1 MAIGTATAILG
12 SAVIGAGA
20 SYLSNKS
27 AANKA
32 SDAARYAADQNAAVN
47 REIYQ
52 QTRSDLA
59 PYNQA
64 GQLGLTALLQE
75 LGVTQ
80 AAQPAPAQPAARP
93 AMATAGTGTPAG
105 AQPGFGFGDMTAEQR
120 AGWVGTGNVR
130 QAPSAAGKPDGGF
143 AGTSPLA
150 PTATV
155 APAAPTPDFNAYVQ
169 SDPAIMA
176 EFNRN
181 MASGKG
187 REYLS
192 SLGISTPE
200 DFGRWHYDT
209 YGRNEGRTLPMT
221 QPAAPTTPT
230 GQGPATPQGPSPARP
245 GTDLM
250 TADRPEAGPAPVYT
264 RADDLSAP
272 DMASFFSNFEA
283 DPGYQFR
290 LKEGLN
296 AVNAASAARGKLRS
310 GDAAMALQERGEG
323 LANQGY
329 GDWWNRQYQLARAA
343 QDDYRFQQG
352 RQDLLFENDRGFGED
367 RYRYTTARNDNIFD
381 TDRAY
386 QTNRYDQNISNLFG
400 LVGVGQNA
408 AAGTASAGN
417 VFAQNQT
424 NSNNQRATTTANAA
438 IANAQNTSN
447 LFGSAAQAVGTYYG
461 LRGRGTF

>member
-59 PYNQA
+59 PYNSA

-80 AAQPAPAQPAARP
+80 AAPQQSQTPAPQ
-93 AMATAGTGTPAG
+93 AGT
-105 AQPGFGFGDMTAEQR
+105 
-120 AGWVGTGNVR
+120 
-130 QAPSAAGKPDGGF
+130 AAKPDGGF

-150 PTATV
+150 PTATAV
-155 APAAPTPDFNAYVQ
+155 PATPTPDFNAYVQ

-221 QPAAPTTPT
+221 QPAAPATPT

-290 LKEGLN
+290 LTEGLN

-310 GDAAMALQERGEG
+310 GDAAMALQARGEG
-323 LANQGY
+323 LAAQGY